1 MRTVQREAEE
11 YKKQAEKQ
19 EVKAHKAH
27 REYENAMLEVLQ
39 LRKKVGDLE
48 NDMSM
53 QRQSNDAINLQL

>member
-27 REYENAMLEVLQ
+27 REYENAMLEVL
-39 LRKKVGDLE
+39 
-48 NDMSM
+48 
-53 QRQSNDAINLQL
+53 